1 MSRLLISASRTR
13 GVNRLGVLSPGD
25 ASRRAGLAIV
35 GAALLVYFSLHFE
48 NFATPDNLT
57 TMGLNVSSIAIAA
70 IGTMALLVSG
80 NVDLSIGSMYALV
93 SMVTAT
99 VVVDTQSMPL
109 GIAVALGL
117 GLLLGL
123 VNGLLV
129 LWLKI
134 SPLIV
139 TLGMLAIYRGLA
151 FVVGSGIPV
160 FGFPDSFAAIGR
172 TRWLGVPLPVI
183 VAALVLMI
191 GGWALVA
198 TVSGLRLYALGGNR
212 ESARLVGLR
221 TNRLLVWTF
230 ALNGGLIGLV
240 ALLSTARL
248 GSGSPNFGLGFELAV
263 LTAVILGG
271 VGFTGG
277 SGHPLGVLAGVCTIG
292 ILDAGLIFAGLQDWY
307 QQIARGSLLL
317 LALASD
323 QLLLRWKL
331 RASIDT
337 PTTAAVEPHQPVTA
351 RAQTTIPNAESGVLL
366 HASSITVRYGAA
378 TVLEDADLVIRSG
391 EVVCVVGDNGAG
403 KSTLIKAIS
412 GVIKPNE
419 GSILLEDEPV
429 AFHGPS
435 DARKVGIETVFQDL
449 ALCQNLG
456 IAHNLV
462 LGAEPRR
469 RLLGLIPIR
478 DDRVA
483 IERSRDR
490 LAALGVTV
498 TDFNRPVEGLSGGQ
512 RQSVA
517 ISRML
522 HDGVRIVILDE
533 PTAALGVSQTAEV
546 LRLVRSVAD
555 AGHGVVLISH
565 DVEDIFEVADRVVV
579 LQLGRVIFNGRIADL
594 TRLELLRLMSGRTQS
609 AGTEQSSILHQPADD
624 RKGTTADSAE
634 HPRRPRTA
642 SPSSGA
648 NSATGRE
655 R

>member
-1 MSRLLISASRTR
+1 MGRLAIRSSRAQ

-35 GAALLVYFSLHFE
+35 GAGLLVYFSLHFE
-48 NFATPDNLT
+48 NFGTTDNFT

-109 GIAVALGL
+109 GIATALGL
-117 GLLLGL
+117 GLALGL
-123 VNGLLV
+123 LNGLLV

-151 FVVGSGIPV
+151 FVVGDGVPV
-160 FGFPDSFAAIGR
+160 FGFPDSFADIGR
-172 TRWLGVPLPVI
+172 ARWFGMPLPVI
-183 VAALVLMI
+183 VAALVFVV

-198 TVSGLRLYALGGNR
+198 TVNGLRLYAIGGNR
-212 ESARLVGLR
+212 ESARLVGVK
-221 TNRLLVWTF
+221 TDRLVVATF

-240 ALLSTARL
+240 ALLATSRL

-271 VGFTGG
+271 VAFNGG
-277 SGHPLGVLAGVCTIG
+277 SGHPYGVLAGVCTIA

-317 LALASD
+317 LALMSD
-323 QLLLRWKL
+323 QLLLRWRERGSGDKPAATVERTPAAATPSALDQQAPAEMGASL
-331 RASIDT
+331 RAED
-337 PTTAAVEPHQPVTA
+337 
-351 RAQTTIPNAESGVLL
+351 
-366 HASSITVRYGAA
+366 ITVRYGNA
-378 TVLEDADLVIRSG
+378 TVLENAAIEVRAG

-403 KSTLIKAIS
+403 KSTLIKVLS
-412 GVIKPNE
+412 GVVEPRH
-419 GSILLEDEPV
+419 GSISLSGEPV
-429 AFHGPS
+429 EFKGPS
-435 DARKVGIETVFQDL
+435 DARKAGIETVYQDL

-462 LGAEPRR
+462 LGDEPRR
-469 RLLGLIPIR
+469 RLLGLIPVR
-478 DDRVA
+478 DDRSA
-483 IERSRDR
+483 IERARKR
-490 LAALGVTV
+490 LAALNVSV
-498 TDFNRPVEGLSGGQ
+498 ADFNRPVERLSGGQ

-517 ISRML
+517 ISRVL
-522 HDGVRIVILDE
+522 HGDVRIVILDE
-533 PTAALGVSQTAEV
+533 PTAALGVTQTAEV
-546 LRLVRSVAD
+546 LRLVRGVAD

-565 DVEDIFEVADRVVV
+565 DVEDIFEVADRVLV
-579 LQLGRVIFNGRIADL
+579 LQLGRVIFDGPIADL
-594 TRLELLRLMSGRTQS
+594 DRLELLRLMAGRTRPS
-609 AGTEQSSILHQPADD
+609 EDRPVPARNGGRPD
-624 RKGTTADSAE
+624 AE
-634 HPRRPRTA
+634 PETDPHLERT
-642 SPSSGA
+642 P
-648 NSATGRE
+648 
-655 R
+655 

>member
-1 MSRLLISASRTR
+1 MSRLLTNAPRVR
-13 GVNRLGVLSPGD
+13 GVNALGVLSPGD
-25 ASRRAGLAIV
+25 ASRRIGLAIV
-35 GAALLVYFSLHFE
+35 GLGLLLYFSIHFA
-48 NFATPDNLT
+48 NFATPDNFT
-57 TMGLNVSSIAIAA
+57 TMGLNVSEIAIAA
-70 IGTMALLVSG
+70 VGTMALLVSG

-93 SMVTAT
+93 AMVTAT
-99 VVVDTQSMPL
+99 VVVDTQSMAL
-109 GIAVALGL
+109 GVITAIGL
-117 GLLLGL
+117 GLTLGL

-151 FVVGSGIPV
+151 FVVGGGIPV
-160 FGFPDSFAAIGR
+160 FGFPGSFAAIGR
-172 TRWLGVPLPVI
+172 TRWVGLPLPVI
-183 VAALVLMI
+183 VAALVLLI

-198 TVSGLRLYALGGNR
+198 TVGGLRLYALGGNR

-221 TNRLLVWTF
+221 TSRLLVLTF
-230 ALNGGLIGLV
+230 VLNGGLIGLV
-240 ALLSTARL
+240 ALLSTSRL

-271 VGFTGG
+271 VAFTGG

-292 ILDAGLIFAGLQDWY
+292 IMDSGLIFAGLQDWY

-323 QLLLRWKL
+323 QLLLKWKL
-331 RASIDT
+331 RDSTAT
-337 PTTAAVEPHQPVTA
+337 PATAGVGPQHPVTA
-351 RAQTTIPNAESGVLL
+351 QTLKTTPARGSRVLL
-366 HASSITVRYGAA
+366 RASGMTVRYGGA
-378 TVLEDADLVIRSG
+378 TVLEDAEIVIRSG

-412 GVIKPNE
+412 GVVKAKE
-419 GSILLEDEPV
+419 GSILLEGQPV

-435 DARKVGIETVFQDL
+435 DARKAGIETVFQDL

-462 LGAEPRR
+462 LGDEPRR
-469 RLLGLIPIR
+469 RLFGLIPIR

-483 IERSRDR
+483 IERSRER
-490 LAALGVTV
+490 LAALGVSV
-498 TDFNRPVEGLSGGQ
+498 ADFNRPVEGLSGGQ

-533 PTAALGVSQTAEV
+533 PTAALGVTQTAEV
-546 LRLVRSVAD
+546 LRLVRSVAA

-565 DVEDIFEVADRVVV
+565 DVEDIFEIADRVIV
-579 LQLGRVIFNGRIADL
+579 LQLGRVIFDGRIGDL
-594 TRLELLRLMSGRTQS
+594 TRLDLLRLMSGRTQS
-609 AGTEQSSILHQPADD
+609 ACMEHSSVPPRPA
-624 RKGTTADSAE
+624 GCNGSTAASAADS
-634 HPRRPRTA
+634 RTA
-642 SPSSGA
+642 GTIPLGSDRA
-648 NSATGRE
+648 AARE
-655 R
+655 L